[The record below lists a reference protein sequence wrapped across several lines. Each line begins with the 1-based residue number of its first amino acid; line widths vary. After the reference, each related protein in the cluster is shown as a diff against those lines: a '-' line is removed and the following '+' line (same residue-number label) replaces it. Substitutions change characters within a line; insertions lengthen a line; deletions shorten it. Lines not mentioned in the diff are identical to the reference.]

1 VVTHSRPRGTRL
13 LVVALVSLSL
23 AIITL
28 DYREGSAG
36 PLAEAGRWT
45 QTTMAPL
52 QQAVSTV
59 TRPVGDFFSGLAHL
73 PSLERENRDLKAQI
87 ADLQADGAGAAN
99 VQEQLQTVTDL
110 LGLQQQLFPDGVP
123 AIVIG
128 NGVSNFEWSVTIDK
142 GSDDGVQVGQPVV
155 AGSATTPRLVGI
167 VWQVTSS
174 SANVELLIDQNFA
187 VAGRLSPS
195 RATGLVQG
203 QGEQDPRMDGIS
215 QATQIDPTG
224 DQPVQ
229 VFTVSY
235 EINGFHGRYP
245 PGILIGEVS
254 SVIQSTNALEQAVTV
269 RPAVD
274 FSALEYVLV
283 LKTDPSQ
290 EGNGG

>member
-23 AIITL
+23 VIITL
-28 DYREGSAG
+28 DYREGDTG

-52 QQAVSTV
+52 QRSVSTV

-73 PSLERENRDLKAQI
+73 PSLQRENTDLRGQVANLQAQI
-87 ADLQADGAGAAN
+87 AGLADVEERARTLA
-99 VQEQLQTVTDL
+99 DL
-110 LGLQQQLFPDGVP
+110 LGLQQQLFPTGVS
-123 AIVIG
+123 ATVIA

-142 GSDDGVQVGQPVV
+142 GSDAGIAEGQPVV
-155 AGSATTPRLVGI
+155 AGSAATPRLVGI
-167 VWQVTSS
+167 VSQVTPI
-174 SANVELLIDQNFA
+174 SATIELLIDQNFA
-187 VAGRLSPS
+187 VAGRLSS
-195 RATGLVQG
+195 NLGTGLVQG

-215 QATQIDPTG
+215 QDAQIDLSG
-224 DQPVQ
+224 ERPVQ

-235 EINGFHGRYP
+235 EINGQHGRYP

-254 SVIQSTNALEQAVTV
+254 SVIQSTNALEKAVTV

-274 FSALEYVLV
+274 FSSLEYVLV
-283 LKTDPSQ
+283 LGTDASQ
-290 EGNGG
+290 EGGGG

>member
-28 DYREGSAG
+28 DYREGSTG

-45 QTTMAPL
+45 QTAMAPL

-73 PSLERENRDLKAQI
+73 PSLERENTDLRRQV
-87 ADLQADGAGAAN
+87 ADLQAQLAGTGDL
-99 VQEQLQTVTDL
+99 QQRLQTLTDL
-110 LGLQQQLFPDGVP
+110 LGLKQELFPTGVP
-123 AIVIG
+123 AVVIG
-128 NGVSNFEWSVTIDK
+128 NGVSNFEWSITID
-142 GSDDGVQVGQPVV
+142 GGTDDGVQVGQPVV
-155 AGSATTPRLVGI
+155 TGSAATPRLVGL
-167 VWQVTSS
+167 VTSVTAL
-174 SANVELLIDQNFA
+174 SATVELLIDQSFA
-187 VAGRLSPS
+187 VAGRLSTT

-203 QGEQDPRMDGIS
+203 RGEQDPRMDGIP
-215 QATQIDPTG
+215 QDPDIALTG
-224 DQPVQ
+224 GQPVQ

-235 EINGFHGRYP
+235 EVNGQHGRYP

-254 SVIQSTNALEQAVTV
+254 SVVQSTNALETAVTV

-283 LKTDPSQ
+283 LRTDQSQ
-290 EGNGG
+290 GGTGG